1 MKLFSTLG
9 NPVNNPAK
17 FAIDSELDL
26 NISMNADPM
35 EYALAGWWNAI
46 EILHESHNIDWA
58 NYKPPSESAKEL
70 FAFPR
75 ALPTELKGV
84 AV

>member
-1 MKLFSTLG
+1 MKLFSTLC

-17 FAIDSELDL
+17 FAIDSELDI
-26 NISMNADPM
+26 NMFMNTDPM
-35 EYALAGWWNAI
+35 EYALAGCGNAI
-46 EILHESHNIDWA
+46 EILHESYNIDWA
-58 NYKPPSESAKEL
+58 NYKPPSEFAKEL